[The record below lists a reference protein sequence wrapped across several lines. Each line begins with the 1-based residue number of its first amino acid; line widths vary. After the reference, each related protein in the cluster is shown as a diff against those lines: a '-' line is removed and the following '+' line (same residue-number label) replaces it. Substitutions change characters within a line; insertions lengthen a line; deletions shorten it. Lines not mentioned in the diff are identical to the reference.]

1 MTDTPEKI
9 KKYKLWYKVFLIL
22 GMIAF
27 LDNIIFSSL
36 SIPFVGVLIL
46 YPLLSLFLSFDMASS
61 VLGFYLISWIF
72 LFIPAFILN
81 QKIKS
86 TERESG
92 IESSSRGLSKG
103 FKITLM
109 VLLIPF
115 GIALFIGIIANL
127 AG

>member
-1 MTDTPEKI
+1 MTDTHEKI

-27 LDNIIFSSL
+27 LDNVVFSSL

-86 TERESG
+86 MQRESG
-92 IESSSRGLSKG
+92 IESKSRGLSKG

-109 VLLIPF
+109 ALLIPF
-115 GIALFIGIIANL
+115 SIALLIGIIANL